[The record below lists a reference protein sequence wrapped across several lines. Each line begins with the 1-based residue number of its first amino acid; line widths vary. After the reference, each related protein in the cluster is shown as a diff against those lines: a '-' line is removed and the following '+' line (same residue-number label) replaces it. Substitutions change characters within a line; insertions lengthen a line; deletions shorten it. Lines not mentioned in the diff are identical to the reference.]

1 MITFEPFWAY
11 LKKHNISIY
20 DLEYNFGLN
29 PAEISRLK
37 NNHNFTLYK
46 INSYCDMFQCNI
58 SDIMIYIPE
67 HPISASST
75 DHLQK

>member
-67 HPISASST
+67 HPISTAST
-75 DHLQK
+75 DHTQK

>member
-1 MITFEPFWAY
+1 MITFDPFWAY
-11 LKKHNISIY
+11 LKTQNISIY

-46 INSYCDMFQCNI
+46 INAYCEMFQCSI
-58 SDIMIYIPE
+58 ADILVYVPDQSGHRDM
-67 HPISASST
+67 
-75 DHLQK
+75 D